1 MLKSSTSS
9 VRSLNTLTWAIIG
22 AEEALQIVTS
32 VSRASGPTP
41 RGVPSG
47 LNVASKYGTRSV
59 AAGRWSMVHVMALAL
74 PAMAKSAAIARHV
87 IRVFFI
93 EISSSH
99 LDTEKR
105 HLERPLLAIPSPPVI
120 QFFPPKGL
128 GVLFKFGTC
137 SVPVVRASSAL
148 DLRLSRQKT
157 GKYALRSSF
166 GHKALLA
173 ARVTAPD

>member
-9 VRSLNTLTWAIIG
+9 VRSLNTLTCAIIG
-22 AEEALQIVTS
+22 AEEALQIVTG
-32 VSRASGPTP
+32 VSRASVPAP

-99 LDTEKR
+99 LDTERKTPGASVAR
-105 HLERPLLAIPSPPVI
+105 DPITSRNSNFFHL
-120 QFFPPKGL
+120 KGL
-128 GVLFKFGTC
+128 GSLQVGTC
-137 SVPVVRASSAL
+137 SVPVLKASSAL

-157 GKYALRSSF
+157 EKYALRSSF
-166 GHKALLA
+166 GHKALPA
-173 ARVTAPD
+173 AWVTAPG

>member
-32 VSRASGPTP
+32 VSRASGPAP
-41 RGVPSG
+41 RGDPSG

-59 AAGRWSMVHVMALAL
+59 AAGPRSTPHVMALAL
-74 PAMAKSAAIARHV
+74 PAIAKSVAIAKHV

-99 LDTEKR
+99 LDTDK
-105 HLERPLLAIPSPPVI
+105 
-120 QFFPPKGL
+120 
-128 GVLFKFGTC
+128 
-137 SVPVVRASSAL
+137 
-148 DLRLSRQKT
+148 
-157 GKYALRSSF
+157 
-166 GHKALLA
+166 
-173 ARVTAPD
+173 